1 MDTYASLQHPTP
13 APHDAAATHA
23 TEVRA
28 TRRNRRIVPIAR
40 GPREVPL
47 AINGR
52 FLAHAD
58 AGRARIARGIV
69 EAIADRVDADG
80 VLHWRGV
87 RLRPRLFVPAGA
99 RMPAPKALATQVSAV
114 GGVAWEQLLLPLLAR
129 DGVLLN
135 PDGNASWGAGPQ
147 VVYAPDAR
155 VEAASN
161 VGLLAGG
168 RWARAMRRATGKGSG
183 IVVTDTVAAARDLQR
198 HAGIPRTRLHLAV
211 PGADHARAA
220 SVHPLPADIE
230 ALARGRG
237 YFLMCVEGVAPSDI
251 ACAAT
256 AHARFLGTH
265 PNGPVLLLAGTP
277 KRDAARA
284 IAERAPGILHLE
296 QLDEDLRLSL
306 LRKARA
312 LVYAAAREA
321 SRLPLVEAMTLG
333 CPVIV
338 ADTPAAR
345 ETCMD
350 ACLPFQRGDAA
361 SLESAMDALL
371 EYPRQTAAMI
381 AAGRK
386 RAAGLTWDACL
397 DRLLDAVLDVAP
409 GGRQRA

>member
-1 MDTYASLQHPTP
+1 MDTQASLQSP
-13 APHDAAATHA
+13 AQAPQDAAS
-23 TEVRA
+23 EQPSSSRP
-28 TRRNRRIVPIAR
+28 RPRDRRIVPLSR
-40 GPREVPL
+40 LPRDIPL

-52 FLAHAD
+52 YLAHD
-58 AGRARIARGIV
+58 EPGRARIARGIV
-69 EAIADRVDADG
+69 EAIADRVDDDG
-80 VLHWRGV
+80 VLHWRGL
-87 RLRPRLFVPAGA
+87 RLRPRLFAPSGA
-99 RMPAPKALATQVSAV
+99 RIAAPKSLPVHTSAI
-114 GGVAWEQLLLPLLAR
+114 GGLAWEQFLLPLLAR

-168 RWARAMRRATGKGSG
+168 RWVRAMRRATGKGSG

-198 HAGIPRTRLHLAV
+198 HAGIPRTHLHLAV

-220 SVHPLPADIE
+220 SVQPLPPGIE

-237 YFLMCVEGVAPSDI
+237 YFLMCVEGVAPSDL
-251 ACAAT
+251 ACALQ

-265 PNGPVLLLAGTP
+265 PNGPVLLFAGTP
-277 KRDAARA
+277 KRDAVRA
-284 IAERAPGILHLE
+284 LAERPQGTVHVDA
-296 QLDEDLRLSL
+296 LDEDLRLSL

-350 ACLPFQRGDAA
+350 ACLPFQRGESS
-361 SLESAMDALL
+361 SLEDAMDALL
-371 EYPRQTAAMI
+371 AYPRQTAAMI

-397 DRLLDAVLDVAP
+397 DRLLDAVVKVAP
-409 GGRQRA
+409 GSRQRA

>member
-1 MDTYASLQHPTP
+1 MDIQATLQHPTP
-13 APHDAAATHA
+13 SPHDAASADATPA
-23 TEVRA
+23 RA
-28 TRRNRRIVPIAR
+28 KPRNRRIVPLPR
-40 GPREVPL
+40 TPREIPL

-52 FLAHAD
+52 YLAHED

-69 EAIADRVDADG
+69 EAIADRVDGDG

-87 RLRPRLFVPAGA
+87 RLRPRLF
-99 RMPAPKALATQVSAV
+99 APSGIRILPPKGLTTHVSAL

-168 RWARAMRRATGKGSG
+168 RWVRAMRRATGKGSG

-198 HAGIPRTRLHLAV
+198 HAGIPRTHLHLAV

-237 YFLMCVEGVAPSDI
+237 YFLMCVEGVAASDV
-251 ACAAT
+251 ACASL
-256 AHARFLGTH
+256 AHARFLGAH

-277 KRDAARA
+277 KREAANA
-284 IAERAPGILHLE
+284 IDERPKGVLHIE
-296 QLDEDLRLSL
+296 DLDEDLRLSL

-312 LVYAAAREA
+312 LVYSAAREA

-350 ACLPFQRGDAA
+350 ACLPFQRGDAG
-361 SLESAMDALL
+361 SLQDALDALL
-371 EYPRQTAAMI
+371 AYPRQTAAMI

-397 DRLLDAVLDVAP
+397 DRLLDAVVQIAP
-409 GGRQRA
+409 GNRQRA

>member
-1 MDTYASLQHPTP
+1 MDTQASLQHPTQ
-13 APHDAAATHA
+13 APQDAASEHSALATP
-23 TEVRA
+23 
-28 TRRNRRIVPIAR
+28 RRRDRRIVPLSR
-40 GPREVPL
+40 LPRDVPL

-52 FLAHAD
+52 YLAHD
-58 AGRARIARGIV
+58 DPGRARIARGIV
-69 EAIADRVDADG
+69 QAIADRLDHDG
-80 VLHWRGV
+80 VLHWRGL
-87 RLRPRLFVPAGA
+87 RLRPRLFAPSGT
-99 RMPAPKALATQVSAV
+99 RMPLPKGLPVHTSAL
-114 GGVAWEQLLLPLLAR
+114 GGVAWEQFLLPLLAR

-168 RWARAMRRATGKGSG
+168 RWVRAMRRATGKGSG

-198 HAGIPRTRLHLAV
+198 HAGIPRSHLHLAV

-220 SVHPLPADIE
+220 SVKPLPPEIE

-237 YFLMCVEGVAPSDI
+237 YFLMCVDGVAPSDL
-251 ACAAT
+251 ACAAL

-265 PNGPVLLLAGTP
+265 SNGPVLLLAGTP

-284 IAERAPGILHLE
+284 LAERPPGTLHVDA
-296 QLDEDLRLSL
+296 LDEDLRLSL

-361 SLESAMDALL
+361 SLEDALDALL
-371 EYPRQTAAMI
+371 AYPRQTAAMI

-397 DRLLDAVLDVAP
+397 DRLLDAVVKVAP